1 MKKHRVVFLKYT
13 MFQVP
18 GWIVAAAVGVWLN
31 RTMDGPGAVVG
42 GLPVFWILKDMALY
56 PLLRT
61 AYETSDT
68 SPIERLVGAQGKTV
82 ETLAPLGYVRI
93 AGELWRAETDTGSV
107 AADTLVDVIG
117 ATGLVLQV
125 RESVNKQCTDSDAN
139 G

>member
-1 MKKHRVVFLKYT
+1 

-18 GWIVAAAVGVWLN
+18 GWVVAAAVGVWLN
-31 RTMDGPGAVVG
+31 RSMEVPAAVIV

-56 PLLRT
+56 PFLRS

-93 AGELWRAETDTGSV
+93 AGELWRAETDTGPV
-107 AADTLVDVIG
+107 AAGTPVEVIG
-117 ATGLVLQV
+117 ANGLVLQV
-125 RESVNKQCTDSDAN
+125 RESANAQRNVDSNTNA
-139 G
+139 

>member
-1 MKKHRVVFLKYT
+1 

-31 RTMDGPGAVVG
+31 RTMDVPGAVVV

-68 SPIERLVGAQGKTV
+68 SPIERL
-82 ETLAPLGYVRI
+82 

-117 ATGLVLQV
+117 ANGLVLQV
-125 RESVNKQCTDSDAN
+125 RESVNKQCPDSDAS

>member
-1 MKKHRVVFLKYT
+1 

-31 RTMDGPGAVVG
+31 RTMDVPGAVVV
-42 GLPVFWILKDMALY
+42 GLPVFCILKDMALY

-117 ATGLVLQV
+117 ANGLVLQV
-125 RESVNKQCTDSDAN
+125 RKSVNKQCTDSDAS

>member
-1 MKKHRVVFLKYT
+1 MFLKYT

-31 RTMDGPGAVVG
+31 RSMDVPGAVVV
-42 GLPVFWILKDMALY
+42 GLPAFWILKDMALY

-117 ATGLVLQV
+117 ANGLVLQV
-125 RESVNKQCTDSDAN
+125 RESVNEQCADSNTN

>member
-1 MKKHRVVFLKYT
+1 
-13 MFQVP
+13 
-18 GWIVAAAVGVWLN
+18 
-31 RTMDGPGAVVG
+31 
-42 GLPVFWILKDMALY
+42 MALY

-117 ATGLVLQV
+117 ANGLVLQV
-125 RESVNKQCTDSDAN
+125 RESVNKQCTDSDAS

>member
-31 RTMDGPGAVVG
+31 RTMDVPSAVVV

-117 ATGLVLQV
+117 ANGLVLQV
-125 RESVNKQCTDSDAN
+125 RESVNKQCPDSDAS

>member
-1 MKKHRVVFLKYT
+1 

-31 RTMDGPGAVVG
+31 RTMDVPGAVVV

-117 ATGLVLQV
+117 ANGLVLQL
-125 RESVNKQCTDSDAN
+125 RESVNKQCHDSDAS